1 MRIARYAARLRLF
14 AGLIL
19 TATFPANA
27 ADGLMLY
34 QNGANSLKF
43 GGRVQAQYHKSD
55 LDPGADTEDVF
66 FRRVTPNLEA
76 TLGKDWFARL
86 QIELVSS
93 TNGRRVTQYKDVYAQ
108 YKGLSG
114 MKLNIGNAAFPY
126 SREFLTSAER
136 QQFVERTLTG
146 SRSYGVPYRNFGLH
160 LTGECDDTRITY
172 GFSLSHATIHPDNTK
187 ITFDTPL
194 NKGDDMNNGW
204 MAGGRM
210 DYHPYGK
217 LAFSQGDFDRKTRAT
232 VGIAAYNWRNSGN
245 NTYTN
250 GVGGSTNAKKNDV
263 DQVQGAE
270 VSGALRYQGWSAD
283 AEYNRIKADAV
294 VSGFTGTN
302 AGNLYKNG
310 RAELRSYMVKGGYM
324 VIDNKLELV
333 AGYQGL
339 DADTYQKT
347 WTTALIGANWYFN
360 KHDLKLQ
367 TTFQHGD
374 DVKGSTGTRQDELFA
389 QVQYVF

>member
-1 MRIARYAARLRLF
+1 MKQFRPGSHLILC

-19 TATFPANA
+19 MGIQPAPA

-43 GGRVQAQYHKSD
+43 GGRLQVQYHWLD
-55 LDPGADTEDVF
+55 ADPGATHDDLF

-93 TNGRRVTQYKDVYAQ
+93 TNGRRVTQYKDAYAQ

-160 LTGECDDTRITY
+160 LTGECDNTRITY
-172 GFSLSHATIHPDNTK
+172 GFSVSRATIHPDDTK

-194 NKGDDMNNGW
+194 NKGDDMNDGW
-204 MAGGRM
+204 MAGGRV
-210 DYHPYGK
+210 DFHPFGK
-217 LAFSQGDFDRKTRAT
+217 LAFSQGDFERKTRAT
-232 VGIAAYNWRNSGN
+232 VGIAAYSWHNSGN

-250 GVGGSTNAKKNDV
+250 GAGSSTSTSKNDV

-283 AEYNRIKADAV
+283 AEYNRLQADAV
-294 VSGFTGTN
+294 DRGFTGGIYQSGD
-302 AGNLYKNG
+302 AV
-310 RAELRSYMVKGGYM
+310 LRTYMVKTGYM
-324 VIDNKLELV
+324 VITDRLELV
-333 AGYQGL
+333 AGYQGA
-339 DADTYQKT
+339 DADTYIKT
-347 WTTALIGANWYFN
+347 WTTALLGANWYIN

-367 TTFQHGD
+367 TTFQHGK
-374 DVKGSTGTRQDELFA
+374 DVKGKPGTSQDELFA

>member
-1 MRIARYAARLRLF
+1 MRKFSVIHCLMLCGGLGVVYTPF
-14 AGLIL
+14 AIG
-19 TATFPANA
+19 

-34 QNGANSLKF
+34 RNGANSLKF
-43 GGRVQAQYHKSD
+43 SGRVQTQYHKND
-55 LDPGADTEDVF
+55 PDPGADSEDLF

-93 TNGRRVTQYKDVYAQ
+93 SNGRRLTQYKDVYAQ

-114 MKLNIGNAAFPY
+114 MKLNFGNAAFPY

-136 QQFVERTLTG
+136 QQFVERTLAG

-172 GFSLSHATIHPDNTK
+172 GFSASHATIHPDNTK
-187 ITFDTPL
+187 ITFDTLL

-204 MAGGRM
+204 IAGGRV
-210 DYHPYGK
+210 DFHPYGK
-217 LAFSQGDFDRKTRAT
+217 LAFSQGDFDRKTLAT
-232 VGIAAYNWRNSGN
+232 VGIAAYNWHNSGN
-245 NTYTN
+245 NTYTDST
-250 GVGGSTNAKKNDV
+250 GSTNTKKNDV
-263 DQVQGAE
+263 DRVQGTE

-283 AEYNRIKADAV
+283 AEYNWVKADAV
-294 VSGFTGTN
+294 VNGFTGTN
-302 AGNLYKNG
+302 TGNLYKNG
-310 RAELRSYMVKGGYM
+310 RAELHSYMVKGGYM
-324 VIDNKLELV
+324 VIANKLELV

-339 DADTYQKT
+339 DADTYQKI

-374 DVKGSTGTRQDELFA
+374 DVKGSAGASQDELFA
-389 QVQYVF
+389 QVQFVF

>member
-1 MRIARYAARLRLF
+1 MRNAHSVTHLALC

-19 TATFPANA
+19 STTIPANA
-27 ADGLMLY
+27 ADGLLLY

-43 GGRVQAQYHKSD
+43 GGRIQVQYHWLD
-55 LDPGADTEDVF
+55 ADPGATQDDLL

-76 TLGKDWFARL
+76 TLGKDWFTRL
-86 QIELVSS
+86 QVELVSS

-114 MKLNIGNAAFPY
+114 MKLNIGNAGFPY

-146 SRSYGVPYRNFGLH
+146 NRSYGVPYRNFGLH

-172 GFSLSHATIHPDNTK
+172 GFSVSHATIHPDNTK

-204 MAGGRM
+204 MAGGRV
-210 DYHPYGK
+210 DFHPYGK

-232 VGIAAYNWRNSGN
+232 VGIAAYNWHNSGN
-245 NTYTN
+245 NTYTDSA
-250 GVGGSTNAKKNDV
+250 GGSINSKKNDV
-263 DQVQGAE
+263 DRVQGAE

-283 AEYNRIKADAV
+283 AEYNWIKADAV
-294 VSGFTGTN
+294 ASGFTGSN
-302 AGNLYKNG
+302 IGNLYKNG
-310 RAELRSYMVKGGYM
+310 RAELHSYMVKGGYM
-324 VIDNKLELV
+324 VIANKLELV

-374 DVKGSTGTRQDELFA
+374 DVKGSAGARQDELYA
-389 QVQYVF
+389 QLQYVF